1 MRRAILI
8 VTVAFLFGGCLTN
21 HYDKFYVDT
30 QGDKVMESIHGD
42 APVEIRTV
50 TTEDDVLDLME
61 EGYVSIGYSSFVA
74 PYTPLSL
81 VVDTAEEK
89 GAALVLADIRYKEA
103 EQYTS
108 VMYLPS
114 TSTTYTHGHVHANAW
129 SSGGGYAHVNGTYS
143 GSSTTHTLNA
153 VPVQRSR
160 NLYSH
165 DAMFFKKIDTTKLY
179 GVNWFV
185 PKRLP
190 TEASDA
196 PIQVRVLSV
205 LRGSQAEKDGIKRG
219 QIVKAINGVLIN
231 TRKDMVPF
239 LDSSVVIT
247 KVEVE
252 NAK

>member
-1 MRRAILI
+1 
-8 VTVAFLFGGCLTN
+8 
-21 HYDKFYVDT
+21 
-30 QGDKVMESIHGD
+30 
-42 APVEIRTV
+42 
-50 TTEDDVLDLME
+50 
-61 EGYVSIGYSSFVA
+61 
-74 PYTPLSL
+74 
-81 VVDTAEEK
+81 
-89 GAALVLADIRYKEA
+89 
-103 EQYTS
+103 
-108 VMYLPS
+108 
-114 TSTTYTHGHVHANAW
+114 
-129 SSGGGYAHVNGTYS
+129 
-143 GSSTTHTLNA
+143 
-153 VPVQRSR
+153 
-160 NLYSH
+160 
-165 DAMFFKKIDTTKLY
+165 MFFKKIDTTKLY

-247 KVEVE
+247 KVEVK